1 MMVVRLMNKLLL
13 TLGTVL
19 LISGCSEP
27 KELEPKELTGQE
39 ILNYIDFTGEVT
51 ELYLETYL
59 EYVFNNETYIEC
71 LSDDDNLHPW
81 FEGKEMLYMRINP
94 ESERLK
100 QNIGT
105 IWKAKRDT
113 FTLNKINARYSYDNS
128 FIDDQIELDR
138 ELLTATRIL
147 TKESSLYK
155 KDISR
160 TEDYTCRILSEIEI
174 RELEMQ
180 FIATR
185 KKQQIDKEREEEL
198 KAKKEA
204 KEEAEQK
211 AKNKI

>member
-1 MMVVRLMNKLLL
+1 MNKLLL

-27 KELEPKELTGQE
+27 KEHEPKELTEQE
-39 ILNYIDFTGEVT
+39 IIDYIDYTGEVT
-51 ELYLETYL
+51 ELNLETYL

-71 LSDDDNLHPW
+71 LRDDDFHPW

-94 ESERLK
+94 ESETLK
-100 QNIGT
+100 QNFGT
-105 IWKAKRDT
+105 IWKRTRDG
-113 FTLNKINARYSYDNS
+113 FTLNKIRARNYYDS
-128 FIDDQIELDR
+128 HFRVDQIELDR
-138 ELLTATRIL
+138 ESLIATRTL

-160 TEDYTCRILSEIEI
+160 TNDYTCRILSEIEI
-174 RELEMQ
+174 RETEMQ

-185 KKQQIDKEREEEL
+185 KKQQIDKEKEEEL

>member
-1 MMVVRLMNKLLL
+1 MEKLIMNKLLL
-13 TLGTVL
+13 TLATVL
-19 LISGCSEP
+19 LISGCSEL
-27 KELEPKELTGQE
+27 KEHEPKELTEQE
-39 ILNYIDFTGEVT
+39 IIDYIDYTGEVT

-71 LSDDDNLHPW
+71 LRDDDFHPW

-105 IWKAKRDT
+105 IWKHKRDT
-113 FTLNKINARYSYDNS
+113 FTLNKINARDSYDDS
-128 FIDDQIELDR
+128 FNDDQIELDR
-138 ELLTATRIL
+138 ESLIATRIL
-147 TKESSLYK
+147 EKYTSLYDK
-155 KDISR
+155 YISR
-160 TEDYTCRILSEIEI
+160 TNDYTCRILSEIEI

-185 KKQQIDKEREEEL
+185 KKQQIDKEKEEEL